1 MGTEELREFP
11 LDSFIDDYEKGISE
25 LIDGFRKK
33 EKEAVQRATSA
44 EQRLEEANIGK
55 ERSTTKLIN
64 LRKNA
69 GKLLRF
75 IQEDPNDCALSED
88 DVSDKVDEMMEN
100 IAQQAEDR

>member
-1 MGTEELREFP
+1 MIE
-11 LDSFIDDYEKGISE
+11 
-25 LIDGFRKK
+25 GFRKK
-33 EKEAVQRATSA
+33 EEEAVQRATNA
-44 EQRLEEANIGK
+44 EQRFREANIER

>member
-1 MGTEELREFP
+1 MLFQ
-11 LDSFIDDYEKGISE
+11 

-33 EKEAVQRATSA
+33 GEEADQRATNA
-44 EQRLEEANIGK
+44 EQRLAEANSEK

-75 IQEDPNDCALSED
+75 IQEVC
-88 DVSDKVDEMMEN
+88 
-100 IAQQAEDR
+100 